1 MEAKDVFEEWDSYA
15 KRQTLRDRE
24 IDFGGI
30 IRNAERKIVAVT
42 GIRRSGKS
50 SVLMLLAQRLAASG
64 KKVCYINL
72 EDSRFAKG
80 TAILDEAIKWFGD
93 SGTMLLDEVTSAQ
106 DWEGWLARTHDQL
119 KGRLKVIVSSSRRTL
134 LVPSRPLRGRI
145 LPYELYPLSFREF
158 LSFKGVET
166 EKTTAGRGKIEKAF
180 TEYVKY
186 GGFPEVALTK
196 EEVDKVRILH
206 SYFRDIVGLD
216 IAEVSVE
223 DLAAVEVFGKYV
235 LGCSYFSASKCL
247 GFLKGLGHKIS
258 KAKILQLEHFSQASY
273 LFFFVGIFSHNLKD
287 KSQYPR
293 KAYGGDVGFRFATTG
308 KLDIGRV
315 WENLV
320 LLELKRRAQG
330 QKEISYW
337 KNKLG
342 METDFVVR
350 QGTQA
355 LEVIQVVYEMG
366 DEKTSERELKGLV
379 ACANELKPKKAI
391 VLTGERAETRTV
403 GGVRIHTHAILDWLL
418 EEATR

>member
-15 KRQTLRDRE
+15 KRQALRDRE
-24 IDFGGI
+24 IDFEGI
-30 IRNAERKIVAVT
+30 VRNAERKIVAIT

-50 SVLMLLAQRLAASG
+50 SVLMLLAQRLASAG
-64 KKVCYINL
+64 KRVCYINL
-72 EDSRFAKG
+72 EDSRIAKDKDP
-80 TAILDEAIKWFGD
+80 LDEAVKWFGD
-93 SGTMLLDEVTSAQ
+93 SGYMLLDEVTSTK

-119 KGRLKVIVSSSRRTL
+119 KGRLRLIVSSSRRAL

-158 LSFKGVET
+158 LAFKGVET

-180 TEYVKY
+180 AEYVKY
-186 GGFPEVALTK
+186 GGFPEIALTK

-206 SYFRDIVGLD
+206 AYFRDIVGLD
-216 IAEVSVE
+216 IAEASTENLAVVE
-223 DLAAVEVFGKYV
+223 AFGRYV

-247 GFLKGLGHKIS
+247 DFLKGLGHKIG

-273 LFFFVGIFSHNLKD
+273 LFFFVGIFSYNIKD

-308 KLDIGRV
+308 RLDIGRV

-330 QKEISYW
+330 QKEVSYW

-355 LEVIQVVYEMG
+355 TEAIQVVHEMG
-366 DEKTSERELKGLV
+366 DEKTTERELKGLV
-379 ACANELKPKKAI
+379 ACAKELKAKKAI
-391 VLTGERAETRTV
+391 VLTGEKTETRTV
-403 GGVRIHTHAILDWLL
+403 SGIRIQTHSLIDWLL
-418 EEATR
+418 EEASS